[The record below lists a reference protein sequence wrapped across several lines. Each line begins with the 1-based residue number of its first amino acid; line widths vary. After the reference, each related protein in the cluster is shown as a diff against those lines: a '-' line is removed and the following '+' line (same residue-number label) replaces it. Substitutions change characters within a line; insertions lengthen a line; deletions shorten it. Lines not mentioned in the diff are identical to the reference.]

1 MIYNPA
7 PIFIPSAATQNAGTT
22 YNSSLQAPA
31 PAPASQPTAPTAAP
45 TQAPTTQPDTLLA
58 SNGGTAGRPA
68 PTDAQLAPLLAS
80 LSSLTDILTNKNQ
93 NSQDEHDRA
102 INSYNAAD
110 TLDANAH
117 NDAVH
122 GNEETY
128 TGNNQAA
135 LLNAA
140 NASGG
145 LSGVLASLHA
155 LGGSGMDVVRR
166 LVGLAANADSGAA
179 RNTFDG
185 NAKTIDNGWQ
195 TAVREQGQRR
205 DDAESSLVNNKQNNE
220 AGVLTSK
227 QSILQQLA
235 TMFGAG
241 TAKGDQYSADSA
253 ALSAPIAATTR
264 ASVAPYVAPSSTF
277 SPGATQSY
285 LAGTKNLNVTAAGPS
300 SSTAINA
307 PGYNPSIK
315 KETLSG
321 VA

>member
-1 MIYNPA
+1 MGPLTVRSADPYSIQPTAAANGFTLGAGTINQTPIATDPTQVQQTA
-7 PIFIPSAATQNAGTT
+7 PEQSGAILPSATGTGR
-22 YNSSLQAPA
+22 
-31 PAPASQPTAPTAAP
+31 TAPTA
-45 TQAPTTQPDTLLA
+45 
-58 SNGGTAGRPA
+58 
-68 PTDAQLAPLLAS
+68 AQLAPLLAS
-80 LSSLTDILTNKNQ
+80 LASLTDILTNKNK

-102 INSYNAAD
+102 IDSYNAAD
-110 TLDANAH
+110 ALDANAH

-140 NASGG
+140 NASNGI
-145 LSGVLASLHA
+145 SGVLASLHA

-235 TMFGAG
+235 TMFGPN
-241 TAKGDQYSADSA
+241 TAEGDKYSADSA

-285 LAGTKNLNVTAAGPS
+285 LAGTKNLNVTTAGPS
-300 SSTAINA
+300 SSTPINA